1 MKNNL
6 STLEDYFTFWFN
18 WWFKRR

>member
-6 STLEDYFTFWFN
+6 STKEGG
-18 WWFKRR
+18 